1 MDMEIAPTKQIRRR
15 TYTVAEAALL
25 IGVSRSTAYELVAR
39 GELRAIRLG
48 RRWVV
53 PVSTVA
59 EIVGDEIQAPE
70 IS

>member
-1 MDMEIAPTKQIRRR
+1 METATTNQIRRR

>member
-1 MDMEIAPTKQIRRR
+1 METAPTKQIGRR

-59 EIVGDEIQAPE
+59 EIVGDDIDT
-70 IS
+70 SK

>member
-1 MDMEIAPTKQIRRR
+1 METAPTREIRRR

-39 GELRAIRLG
+39 GDLRAIRLG
-48 RRWVV
+48 RRWAV

-59 EIVGDEIQAPE
+59 EIVGDDIDTPR
-70 IS
+70 

>member
-1 MDMEIAPTKQIRRR
+1 METAPTIEIRRR

-59 EIVGDEIQAPE
+59 EIVGDEIHPPE